1 MLLTLYSLL
10 VANVFRKTE
19 MVKTLADT
27 YFGSEK
33 NIVRIDMSEY
43 LEKSSV
49 SRLIGPPPG
58 LIGYEEGGVL
68 CEAVRRAPH
77 SVILL
82 DELEKAHPD
91 VLNILL
97 QVIDDG
103 ILTDGKGRTV
113 SFKNTI
119 IIMTSNIGSKRVLD
133 LANDKASIEP
143 DGRPRYSKLA
153 GVVKAEL
160 EETMR
165 PEFLNRIDDI
175 VVFQPLTE
183 NELFMIASMMSL
195 GIVLRTKQE
204 RDFDVIVQPAL
215 LQKMVDEGSKAASQ
229 FGARPMRRAVQR
241 ILENSISD
249 AVMKNFLDSGDEAE
263 FDLDEGDADECGV
276 DGMRSYYVTIRR
288 IRDNEEF
295 RVEIEE
301 SCRDMVIE
309 LDGDEEDV
317 EPEINGASEPATMT
331 K

>member
-1 MLLTLYSLL
+1 
-10 VANVFRKTE
+10 
-19 MVKTLADT
+19 
-27 YFGSEK
+27 
-33 NIVRIDMSEY
+33 MSEY
-43 LEKSSV
+43 MEKSSV

-58 LIGYEEGGVL
+58 LIGFDEGGVL
-68 CEAVRRAPH
+68 CEAVRRSPH
-77 SVILL
+77 SVVLL

-133 LANDKASIEP
+133 LAKDKDSIES

-153 GVVKAEL
+153 NVVKVEL
-160 EETMR
+160 EKRMR

-175 VVFQPLTE
+175 VVFQPLTA
-183 NELFMIASMMSL
+183 NELFMIASVMSL
-195 GIVLRTKQE
+195 GIVVRTKRE
-204 RDFDVIVQPAL
+204 RNFEVIVEPSL

-241 ILENSISD
+241 ILEDSISD
-249 AVMKNFLDSGDEAE
+249 AVMKNFLEPGDVAT
-263 FDLDEGDADECGV
+263 FDLDEGKINECGL
-276 DGMRSYYVTIRR
+276 DGMRSYHVTIRR
-288 IRDNEEF
+288 KRDDEEL

-301 SCRDMVIE
+301 SCRDMVVE
-309 LDGDEEDV
+309 AVDDEDEAIK
-317 EPEINGASEPATMT
+317 EPEINGAGESAIMT
-331 K
+331 Q

>member
-1 MLLTLYSLL
+1 
-10 VANVFRKTE
+10 

-27 YFGSEK
+27 YFGNEK
-33 NIVRIDMSEY
+33 NIVRIDCSEY
-43 LEKSSV
+43 MEKSSV

-58 LIGYEEGGVL
+58 LVGYEEGGVL
-68 CEAVRRAPH
+68 CEAIRRAPH
-77 SVILL
+77 SVVLL

-133 LANDKASIEP
+133 LANDKESIMP
-143 DGRPRYSKLA
+143 DGRPMYSKLA
-153 GVVKAEL
+153 GVVKTEL
-160 EETMR
+160 EKMMR

-175 VVFQPLTE
+175 VVFQPLTSH
-183 NELFMIASMMSL
+183 ELFMIASVMSL
-195 GIVLRTKQE
+195 GIVVRTKQE
-204 RDFDVIVQPAL
+204 RGFDVIVQPAL

-241 ILENSISD
+241 ILEDSISD
-249 AVMKNFLDSGDEAE
+249 AVMKNFLEAGDEAS
-263 FDLDEGDADECGV
+263 FDLDEGNPDECGV

-288 IRDNEEF
+288 SRGDEEF

-301 SCRDMVIE
+301 SCRDMASEPV
-309 LDGDEEDV
+309 DDDEREGM
-317 EPEINGASEPATMT
+317 EPEINGAEPATMT

>member
-1 MLLTLYSLL
+1 
-10 VANVFRKTE
+10 

-33 NIVRIDMSEY
+33 NIVRTDMSEY
-43 LEKSSV
+43 MEKSSV

-58 LIGYEEGGVL
+58 LVGFEEGGVL
-68 CEAVRRAPH
+68 TEAVRRAPH
-77 SVILL
+77 AVILL

-133 LANDKASIEP
+133 LANDKESIEA

-160 EETMR
+160 EKTMK

-175 VVFQPLTE
+175 IVFQPLTE
-183 NELFMIASMMSL
+183 KELFMIASIMSL

-204 RDFDVIVQPAL
+204 RNFGVIVQPAL
-215 LQKMVDEGSKAASQ
+215 LQKMVDEGSKVASQ

-241 ILENSISD
+241 ILEDSISD
-249 AVMKNFLDSGDEAE
+249 AIMKNFLEPGDEAT
-263 FDLDEGDADECGV
+263 FDLDEGNTDECGV
-276 DGMRSYYVTIRR
+276 DGMRSYYVTISRS
-288 IRDNEEF
+288 RDDEEF

-301 SCRDMVIE
+301 SCRDMVVDPLDSEDGNETE
-309 LDGDEEDV
+309 L
-317 EPEINGASEPATMT
+317 EINGDESATLT
-331 K
+331 W